1 MHSSLQS
8 CVLSWKI
15 FSWFVMMWLH
25 SSVFLVCVLHKSAG
39 TVWFP
44 LLNDQTTLTI
54 ILQKSTLSSA
64 RAHVGS
70 SSAAAP
76 KSIKSV
82 VFLIGSTAPPVTQ
95 SKPTNQRTQKKRSC
109 RKLNLK
115 WRDKKEKNETKSE
128 RLFHFFVFVV
138 SNSPFATNRTKPHG
152 GELFER

>member
-95 SKPTNQRTQKKRSC
+95 SKPTNQRTQKKKRSC

-115 WRDKKEKNETKSE
+115 WRNKKEKNETKSE
-128 RLFHFFVFVV
+128 RLFHFFCFCCFKQPFCDKQNKASRRGVV
-138 SNSPFATNRTKPHG
+138 
-152 GELFER
+152 